1 MIDQSKLQSFDVESW
16 GSGDLYALQ
25 PFRARTGEAWLT
37 SCAMAWFEQDN
48 VLVRT
53 HRQPTQRLLE
63 EWLRWAAE
71 TKTYVVCW
79 NGPFDVAWLIA
90 LGFRELVYQINWLD
104 GILLQRHVLNAP
116 KYRPMGKLSMGLKQT
131 VEREYPNEAGYG
143 DNANFN
149 PQTEEEWD
157 ALVFY
162 NGLDAKHTLTLA
174 WKYLNLLSP
183 QQVRNMLIEARSI
196 PMVAEATVEGIP
208 VNVPAAQ
215 KLDVELERT
224 AAAKFVELKLRANVE
239 ITEALLRSPKQ
250 LRALLFDHWGL
261 LPVKWTDHAT
271 DPQPSTDRES
281 LLQLAVQDNRAALV
295 NEYREANNNRTKFV
309 TGVLASCAYNGDGKT
324 RPAARIFGTYTG
336 RMTYSSKTGRGVAE
350 VPSGSP
356 LHQWKRDPAFR
367 DELAAP
373 EGWTLLEFDFAGQ
386 EFRWMAVESGDP
398 TMLGLCG
405 DGEDAH
411 SYMGAQ
417 CTSMD
422 YRTLQRMVEQG
433 DPEGKPK
440 RQLGKVGNLSL
451 QYRTS
456 PKTLVRVAAVQH
468 KVKLEFLEAEHI
480 WRTYRRSYRRVPDYW
495 RRQISLAKQL
505 GYVKTIAGR
514 RVQLGFPDS
523 WVYRDHE
530 DNPDGDATW
539 AHESTAINFPIQGVG
554 ADQKYLAMLVLRDY
568 LPKVDGRFAFELHDG
583 LFVWVPDARRSRRR
597 RDPPPAQQP
606 ALRESL
612 GGEAAG

>member
-356 LHQWKRDPAFR
+356 LHRR
-367 DELAAP
+367 
-373 EGWTLLEFDFAGQ
+373 AGPC
-386 EFRWMAVESGDP
+386 WS
-398 TMLGLCG
+398 
-405 DGEDAH
+405 
-411 SYMGAQ
+411 S
-417 CTSMD
+417 
-422 YRTLQRMVEQG
+422 
-433 DPEGKPK
+433 
-440 RQLGKVGNLSL
+440 
-451 QYRTS
+451 TS
-456 PKTLVRVAAVQH
+456 PGRSSAGWRWRAATRRCWGCAAT
-468 KVKLEFLEAEHI
+468 VKMLTAI
-480 WRTYRRSYRRVPDYW
+480 WARSARPWTTAPCSAWSSRATP
-495 RRQISLAKQL
+495 RASRSA
-505 GYVKTIAGR
+505 
-514 RVQLGFPDS
+514 S
-523 WVYRDHE
+523 WARS
-530 DNPDGDATW
+530 GTSAC
-539 AHESTAINFPIQGVG
+539 STAHP
-554 ADQKYLAMLVLRDY
+554 LR
-568 LPKVDGRFAFELHDG
+568 RWC
-583 LFVWVPDARRSRRR
+583 VW
-597 RDPPPAQQP
+597 PPSST
-606 ALRESL
+606 R
-612 GGEAAG
+612 